1 MLVMT
6 NGVLHAPGARSA
18 LEHKRPWVQTVATY
32 EHELA
37 ELRRTE
43 GALREVLACED
54 ALLHQKNELIQ
65 LLEILSKESDHRFLN
80 GLQMIASLLSMQ
92 ARTASNP
99 ETASQLTVAANR
111 VIMIGAIH
119 RRLHCLDGTQTVAFR
134 RYLEELCRDFST
146 MLGAEDGSGPIISVD
161 AIEAELPSATSI
173 PLGFIVSELITN
185 AIKYGK
191 GQIKVRLEAST
202 GRGYA
207 LSVFNDGP
215 NLPSGFDPAKSKGA
229 GMTIVRSLVAKIG
242 GKLTFGPGDQGQ
254 GACFAVMF
262 G

>member
-1 MLVMT
+1 MRVMT
-6 NGVLHAPGARSA
+6 DGVLHAPGSRSA

-32 EHELA
+32 EHELT

-43 GALREVLACED
+43 SALRAVLACEE

-80 GLQMIASLLSMQ
+80 SLQMIASLLSMQ
-92 ARTASNP
+92 ARTAANP
-99 ETASQLTVAANR
+99 ETASQLAVAAHR
-111 VIMIGAIH
+111 VIMIGSIH

-134 RYLEELCRDFST
+134 RYLEELCSDLSM
-146 MLGAEDGSGPIISVD
+146 MLGADVGSDPIISVD

-191 GQIKVRLEAST
+191 GQIKVRLKANT
-202 GRGYA
+202 GEGYA
-207 LSVFNDGP
+207 LSVSNDGP
-215 NLPSGFDPAKSKGA
+215 SLPSGFDPAKSKGV

-242 GKLTFGPGDQGQ
+242 GKLKFGPGDQGQ
-254 GACFAVMF
+254 GACFTVLF